1 MRKKHHINCT
11 GLYKIFKVS
20 DLEVVALR
28 GVDLEVEYGELLSIV
43 GASGSGKS
51 TLLNILAGYESPS
64 AGNVQVGNFDLLGIN
79 QKEAVEYRKTEVG
92 FVWQQ
97 TGKNLVPYLDIY
109 SNIELPM
116 MASSKSKKE
125 RQSRV
130 ESLIEFLKLT
140 SISSRLPKNISGGEQ
155 QISAIAVALAN
166 EPPLLLADEP
176 TGELDDETSFMV
188 LDKMRYVNE
197 NFGTTVVIV
206 THDPKIED
214 HVNRSI
220 GMRDGKVVREVLKT
234 KTKKSEYVV
243 IDSFGGVQIPQE
255 VLSKS
260 KIVSK
265 ASLTSDRT
273 KITLNKIINNKRKN
287 D

>member
-1 MRKKHHINCT
+1 MKSSNHINCT

-28 GVDLEVEYGELLSIV
+28 GVDLIVEYGELLSIV

-64 AGNVQVGNFDLLGIN
+64 AGDVNVGEFDLLGIN
-79 QKEAVEYRKTEVG
+79 QKEAVEYRKKEVG

-97 TGKNLVPYLDIY
+97 TGKNLVPYLDVF

-116 MASSKSKKE
+116 MASDLSLKDRKL
-125 RQSRV
+125 RV
-130 ESLIEFLKLT
+130 NELIEFLNLN
-140 SISSRLPKNISGGEQ
+140 SIATRLPENISGGEQ
-155 QISAIAVALAN
+155 QIAAIAVALAN
-166 EPPLLLADEP
+166 QPPLLLADEP
-176 TGELDDETSFMV
+176 TGELDDETSDMV
-188 LDKMRYVNE
+188 LEKMRYVNK
-197 NFGTTVVIV
+197 NYGITVVIV

-220 GMRDGKVVREVLKT
+220 GMRDGKVVKEVLKS
-234 KTKKSEYVV
+234 KRSKNEYVV

-255 VLSKS
+255 ILSKS
-260 KIVSK
+260 KIDSK
-265 ASLTSDRT
+265 ASLTSDKT
-273 KITLNKIINNKRKN
+273 KISLNKILKRKK
-287 D
+287 

>member
-1 MRKKHHINCT
+1 MIKKLHINCT

-28 GVDLEVEYGELLSIV
+28 GVDIDIGYGALISIV

-64 AGNVQVGNFDLLGIN
+64 AGDVQVGNFDLLGIN
-79 QKEAVEYRKTEVG
+79 QKEAVEYRKSEVG

-116 MASSKSKKE
+116 MASDLSKKE
-125 RQSRV
+125 RSSRV
-130 ESLIEFLKLT
+130 DSLIEFLNLN
-140 SISSRLPKNISGGEQ
+140 SVSSRLPENISGGEQ
-155 QISAIAVALAN
+155 QVSAIAVALAN
-166 EPPLLLADEP
+166 QPPLLLADEP
-176 TGELDDETSFMV
+176 TGELDDETSTMV
-188 LDKMRYVNE
+188 LEKMRYVNE
-197 NFGTTVVIV
+197 NYGTTVVIV

-220 GMRDGKVVREVLKT
+220 GMRDGKVVKEVLRK
-234 KTKKSEYVV
+234 KKKKSEFVV

-255 VLSKS
+255 ILSKS
-260 KIVSK
+260 KIESK
-265 ASLTSDRT
+265 ASLTSDKS
-273 KITLNKIINNKRKN
+273 KISLNKIISKNKK
-287 D
+287 

>member
-1 MRKKHHINCT
+1 MIKKLHINCT

-28 GVDLEVEYGELLSIV
+28 GVDLDIGYGELISIV

-64 AGNVQVGNFDLLGIN
+64 AGDVQVGNFDLLGIN
-79 QKEAVEYRKTEVG
+79 QKEAVEYRKSEVG

-116 MASSKSKKE
+116 MASDLSKKE
-125 RQSRV
+125 RSSRV
-130 ESLIEFLKLT
+130 GSLIEFLNLN
-140 SISSRLPKNISGGEQ
+140 SVSSRLPENISGGEQ
-155 QISAIAVALAN
+155 QVSAIAVALAN
-166 EPPLLLADEP
+166 QPPLLLADEP
-176 TGELDDETSFMV
+176 TGELDDETSTMV
-188 LDKMRYVNE
+188 LEKMRYVNE
-197 NFGTTVVIV
+197 NYGTTVVIV

-220 GMRDGKVVREVLKT
+220 GMRDGKVVKEVLRK
-234 KTKKSEYVV
+234 KKKKSEFVV

-255 VLSKS
+255 ILSKS
-260 KIVSK
+260 KIESK
-265 ASLTSDRT
+265 ASLTSDKS
-273 KITLNKIINNKRKN
+273 KISLNKIISKNKK
-287 D
+287 

>member
-1 MRKKHHINCT
+1 MIKKLHINCT

-28 GVDLEVEYGELLSIV
+28 GVDLDIGYGELISIV

-64 AGNVQVGNFDLLGIN
+64 AGDVQVGNFDLLGIN
-79 QKEAVEYRKTEVG
+79 QKEAVEYRKSEVG

-116 MASSKSKKE
+116 MASDLSKKE
-125 RQSRV
+125 RSLRV
-130 ESLIEFLKLT
+130 DSLIEFLNLN
-140 SISSRLPKNISGGEQ
+140 SISSRLPENISGGEQ
-155 QISAIAVALAN
+155 QVSAIAVALAN
-166 EPPLLLADEP
+166 QPPLLLADEP
-176 TGELDDETSFMV
+176 TGELDDETSTMV
-188 LDKMRYVNE
+188 LEKMRYVNE
-197 NFGTTVVIV
+197 NYGTTVVIV

-220 GMRDGKVVREVLKT
+220 GMRDGKVVKEVLRK
-234 KTKKSEYVV
+234 KKKKSEFVV

-255 VLSKS
+255 ILSKS
-260 KIVSK
+260 KIESK
-265 ASLTSDRT
+265 ASLTSDKS
-273 KITLNKIINNKRKN
+273 KISLNKIISKNKK
-287 D
+287 

>member
-1 MRKKHHINCT
+1 MIKKLHINCT

-28 GVDLEVEYGELLSIV
+28 GVDLDIGYGELISIV

-64 AGNVQVGNFDLLGIN
+64 AGDVQVGNFDLLGIN
-79 QKEAVEYRKTEVG
+79 QKEAVEYRKSEVG

-116 MASSKSKKE
+116 MASDLSKKE
-125 RQSRV
+125 RSSRV
-130 ESLIEFLKLT
+130 DSLIEFLNLN
-140 SISSRLPKNISGGEQ
+140 SVSSRLPENISGGEQ
-155 QISAIAVALAN
+155 QVSAIAVALAN
-166 EPPLLLADEP
+166 QPPLLLADEP
-176 TGELDDETSFMV
+176 TGELDDETSTMV
-188 LDKMRYVNE
+188 LEKMRYVNE
-197 NFGTTVVIV
+197 NYGTTVVIV

-220 GMRDGKVVREVLKT
+220 GMRDGKVVKEVLRK
-234 KTKKSEYVV
+234 KKKKSEFVV

-255 VLSKS
+255 ILSKS
-260 KIVSK
+260 KIESK
-265 ASLTSDRT
+265 ASLTSDKS
-273 KITLNKIINNKRKN
+273 KISLNKIISKNKK
-287 D
+287 

>member
-1 MRKKHHINCT
+1 MKSSNHINCT

-28 GVDLEVEYGELLSIV
+28 GVDLIVEYGELLSIV

-64 AGNVQVGNFDLLGIN
+64 AGDVNVGEFDLLGIN
-79 QKEAVEYRKTEVG
+79 QKEAVEYRKKEVG

-97 TGKNLVPYLDIY
+97 TGKNLVPYLDVF

-116 MASSKSKKE
+116 MASDLSLKDRKL
-125 RQSRV
+125 RV
-130 ESLIEFLKLT
+130 NELIEFLNLN
-140 SISSRLPKNISGGEQ
+140 SIATRLPENISGGEQ
-155 QISAIAVALAN
+155 QIAAIAVALAN
-166 EPPLLLADEP
+166 QPPLLLADEP
-176 TGELDDETSFMV
+176 TGELDDETSDMV
-188 LDKMRYVNE
+188 LEKMRYVNK
-197 NFGTTVVIV
+197 NYGTTVVIV

-220 GMRDGKVVREVLKT
+220 GMRDGKVVKEVLKS
-234 KTKKSEYVV
+234 KRSKNEYEV

-255 VLSKS
+255 ILSKS
-260 KIVSK
+260 KIDSK
-265 ASLTSDRT
+265 ASLTSDKT
-273 KITLNKIINNKRKN
+273 KISLNKILKRKK
-287 D
+287 

>member
-1 MRKKHHINCT
+1 VIKKLHINCT

-28 GVDLEVEYGELLSIV
+28 GVDLDIGYGELISIV

-64 AGNVQVGNFDLLGIN
+64 AGDVQVGNFDLLGIN
-79 QKEAVEYRKTEVG
+79 QKEAVEYRKSEVG

-116 MASSKSKKE
+116 MASDLSKKE
-125 RQSRV
+125 RSSRV
-130 ESLIEFLKLT
+130 DSLIDFLNLN
-140 SISSRLPKNISGGEQ
+140 SISSRLPENISGGEQ
-155 QISAIAVALAN
+155 QVSAIAVALAN
-166 EPPLLLADEP
+166 QPPLLLADEP
-176 TGELDDETSFMV
+176 TGELDDETSTMV
-188 LDKMRYVNE
+188 LEKMRYVNE
-197 NFGTTVVIV
+197 NYGTTVVIV

-220 GMRDGKVVREVLKT
+220 GMRDGKVVKEVLRK
-234 KTKKSEYVV
+234 KKKKSEFVV

-255 VLSKS
+255 ILSKS
-260 KIVSK
+260 KIESK
-265 ASLTSDRT
+265 ASLTSDKS
-273 KITLNKIINNKRKN
+273 KISLNKIISKNKK
-287 D
+287 

>member
-1 MRKKHHINCT
+1 MKSSNHINCT

-28 GVDLEVEYGELLSIV
+28 GVDLIVEYGELLSIV

-64 AGNVQVGNFDLLGIN
+64 AGDVNVGEFDLLGIN
-79 QKEAVEYRKTEVG
+79 HKEAVEYRKKEVG

-97 TGKNLVPYLDIY
+97 TGKNLVPYLDVF

-116 MASSKSKKE
+116 MASDLSLKDRKL
-125 RQSRV
+125 RV
-130 ESLIEFLKLT
+130 NELIEFLNLN
-140 SISSRLPKNISGGEQ
+140 SIATRLPENISGGEQ
-155 QISAIAVALAN
+155 QIAAIAVALAN
-166 EPPLLLADEP
+166 QPPLLLADEP
-176 TGELDDETSFMV
+176 TGELDDETSDMV
-188 LDKMRYVNE
+188 LEKMRYVNK
-197 NFGTTVVIV
+197 NYGTTVVIV

-220 GMRDGKVVREVLKT
+220 GMRDGKVVKEVLKS
-234 KTKKSEYVV
+234 KRSKNEYVV

-255 VLSKS
+255 ILSKS
-260 KIVSK
+260 KIDSK
-265 ASLTSDRT
+265 ASLTSDKT
-273 KITLNKIINNKRKN
+273 KISLNKILKRKK
-287 D
+287 

>member
-1 MRKKHHINCT
+1 VIKKLHINCT

-28 GVDLEVEYGELLSIV
+28 GVDLDIGYGELISIV

-64 AGNVQVGNFDLLGIN
+64 AGDVQVGNFDLLGIN
-79 QKEAVEYRKTEVG
+79 QKEAVEYRKSEVG

-116 MASSKSKKE
+116 MASDLSKKE
-125 RQSRV
+125 RSSRV
-130 ESLIEFLKLT
+130 DSLIEFLNLN
-140 SISSRLPKNISGGEQ
+140 SVSSRLPENISGGEQ
-155 QISAIAVALAN
+155 QVSAIAVALAN
-166 EPPLLLADEP
+166 QPPLLLADEP
-176 TGELDDETSFMV
+176 TGELDDETSTMV
-188 LDKMRYVNE
+188 LEKMRYVNE
-197 NFGTTVVIV
+197 NYGTTVVIV

-220 GMRDGKVVREVLKT
+220 GMRDGKVVKEVLRK
-234 KTKKSEYVV
+234 KKKKSEFVV

-255 VLSKS
+255 ILSKS
-260 KIVSK
+260 KIESK
-265 ASLTSDRT
+265 ASLTSDKS
-273 KITLNKIINNKRKN
+273 KISLNKIISKNKK
-287 D
+287 

>member
-1 MRKKHHINCT
+1 MIKKLHINCT

-28 GVDLEVEYGELLSIV
+28 GVDLDIGYGELISIV

-64 AGNVQVGNFDLLGIN
+64 AGDVQVGNFDLLGIN
-79 QKEAVEYRKTEVG
+79 QKEAVEYRKSEVG

-116 MASSKSKKE
+116 MASDLSKKE
-125 RQSRV
+125 RSSRV
-130 ESLIEFLKLT
+130 DSLIDFLNLN
-140 SISSRLPKNISGGEQ
+140 SISSRLPENISGGEQ
-155 QISAIAVALAN
+155 QVSAIAVALAN
-166 EPPLLLADEP
+166 QPPLLLADEP
-176 TGELDDETSFMV
+176 TGELDDETSTMV
-188 LDKMRYVNE
+188 LEKMRYVNE
-197 NFGTTVVIV
+197 NYGTTVVIV

-220 GMRDGKVVREVLKT
+220 GMRDGKVVKEVLRK
-234 KTKKSEYVV
+234 KKKKSEFVV

-255 VLSKS
+255 ILSKS
-260 KIVSK
+260 KIESK
-265 ASLTSDRT
+265 ASLTSDKS
-273 KITLNKIINNKRKN
+273 KISLNKIISKNKK
-287 D
+287 

>member
-1 MRKKHHINCT
+1 M
-11 GLYKIFKVS
+11 
-20 DLEVVALR
+20 
-28 GVDLEVEYGELLSIV
+28 
-43 GASGSGKS
+43 
-51 TLLNILAGYESPS
+51 AGYESPS
-64 AGNVQVGNFDLLGIN
+64 AGDVNVGEFDLLGIN
-79 QKEAVEYRKTEVG
+79 QKEAVEYRKKEVG

-97 TGKNLVPYLDIY
+97 TGKNLVPYLDIS

-116 MASSKSKKE
+116 MSSELNAKE
-125 RQSRV
+125 RKSRV
-130 ESLIEFLKLT
+130 NELIEFLNLA
-140 SISSRLPKNISGGEQ
+140 SISSRLPENISGGEQ

-166 EPPLLLADEP
+166 QPPLLLADEP
-176 TGELDDETSFMV
+176 TGELDDETSDMV
-188 LDKMRYVNE
+188 LEKMRYVNK

-220 GMRDGKVVREVLKT
+220 GMRDGKVVKEVLKT
-234 KTKKSEYVV
+234 KRAKKEYVV

-260 KIVSK
+260 KIESK

-273 KITLNKIINNKRKN
+273 KISLNKILKRKTN

>member
-1 MRKKHHINCT
+1 VINKLHINCT

-28 GVDLEVEYGELLSIV
+28 GVDLDIGYGELISIV

-64 AGNVQVGNFDLLGIN
+64 AGDVQVGNFDLLGIN
-79 QKEAVEYRKTEVG
+79 QKEAVEYRKSEVG

-116 MASSKSKKE
+116 MASNLSKRDRAE
-125 RQSRV
+125 RV
-130 ESLIEFLKLT
+130 DSLIEFLNLK
-140 SISSRLPKNISGGEQ
+140 SISSRLPENISGGEQ
-155 QISAIAVALAN
+155 QVSAIAVALAN
-166 EPPLLLADEP
+166 QPPLLLADEP
-176 TGELDDETSFMV
+176 TGELDDETSTMV
-188 LDKMRYVNE
+188 LEKMRYVNE
-197 NFGTTVVIV
+197 NYGTTVVIV

-220 GMRDGKVVREVLKT
+220 GMRDGKVVKEVLRKQKKKT
-234 KTKKSEYVV
+234 EFVV

-255 VLSKS
+255 ILSKS
-260 KIVSK
+260 KIESK
-265 ASLTSDRT
+265 ASLTSDKS
-273 KITLNKIINNKRKN
+273 KISLNKIISKNKK
-287 D
+287 

>member
-1 MRKKHHINCT
+1 MKSSNHINCT

-28 GVDLEVEYGELLSIV
+28 GVDLIVEYGELLSIV

-64 AGNVQVGNFDLLGIN
+64 AGDVNVGEFDLLGIN
-79 QKEAVEYRKTEVG
+79 QKEAVEYRKKEVG

-97 TGKNLVPYLDIY
+97 TGKNLVPYLDVF

-116 MASSKSKKE
+116 MASDLSFKDRKL
-125 RQSRV
+125 RV
-130 ESLIEFLKLT
+130 NELIEFLNLN
-140 SISSRLPKNISGGEQ
+140 SIATRLPENISGGEQ
-155 QISAIAVALAN
+155 QIAAIAVALAN
-166 EPPLLLADEP
+166 QPPLLLADEP
-176 TGELDDETSFMV
+176 TGELDDETSDMV
-188 LDKMRYVNE
+188 LEKMRYVNK
-197 NFGTTVVIV
+197 NYGITVVIV

-220 GMRDGKVVREVLKT
+220 GMRDGKVVKEVLKS
-234 KTKKSEYVV
+234 KRSKNEYVV

-255 VLSKS
+255 ILSKS
-260 KIVSK
+260 KIDSK
-265 ASLTSDRT
+265 ASLTSDKT
-273 KITLNKIINNKRKN
+273 KISLNKILKRKK
-287 D
+287 

>member
-1 MRKKHHINCT
+1 MIKKLHINCT
-11 GLYKIFKVS
+11 GLYNIFKVS

-28 GVDLEVEYGELLSIV
+28 GVDLDIGYGELISIV

-64 AGNVQVGNFDLLGIN
+64 AGDVQVGNFDLLGIN
-79 QKEAVEYRKTEVG
+79 QKEAVEYRKSEVG

-116 MASSKSKKE
+116 MASDLSKKE
-125 RQSRV
+125 RSSRV
-130 ESLIEFLKLT
+130 DSLIEFLNLN
-140 SISSRLPKNISGGEQ
+140 SVSSRLPENISGGEQ
-155 QISAIAVALAN
+155 QVSAIAVALAN
-166 EPPLLLADEP
+166 QPPLLLADEP
-176 TGELDDETSFMV
+176 TGELDDETSTMV
-188 LDKMRYVNE
+188 LEKMRYVNE
-197 NFGTTVVIV
+197 NYGTTVVIV

-220 GMRDGKVVREVLKT
+220 GMRDGKVVKEVLRK
-234 KTKKSEYVV
+234 KKKKSEFVV

-255 VLSKS
+255 ILSKS
-260 KIVSK
+260 KIESK
-265 ASLTSDRT
+265 ASLTSDKS
-273 KITLNKIINNKRKN
+273 KISLNKIISKNKKW
-287 D
+287 

>member
-1 MRKKHHINCT
+1 MKSSNHINCT

-28 GVDLEVEYGELLSIV
+28 GVDLIVEYGELLSIV

-64 AGNVQVGNFDLLGIN
+64 AGDVNVGEFDLLGIN
-79 QKEAVEYRKTEVG
+79 QKEAVEYRKKEVG

-97 TGKNLVPYLDIY
+97 TGKNLVPYLDVL

-116 MASSKSKKE
+116 MASDLSLKDRKL
-125 RQSRV
+125 RV
-130 ESLIEFLKLT
+130 NELIEFLNLN
-140 SISSRLPKNISGGEQ
+140 SIATRLPENISGGEQ
-155 QISAIAVALAN
+155 QIAAIAVALAN
-166 EPPLLLADEP
+166 QPPLLLADEP
-176 TGELDDETSFMV
+176 TGELDDETSDMV
-188 LDKMRYVNE
+188 LEKMRYVNK
-197 NFGTTVVIV
+197 NYGITVVIV

-220 GMRDGKVVREVLKT
+220 GMRDGNVVKEVLKS
-234 KTKKSEYVV
+234 KRSKNEYVV

-255 VLSKS
+255 ILSKS
-260 KIVSK
+260 KIDSK
-265 ASLTSDRT
+265 ASLTSDKT
-273 KITLNKIINNKRKN
+273 KISLNKILKRKK
-287 D
+287 

>member
-1 MRKKHHINCT
+1 VIKKLHINCT

-28 GVDLEVEYGELLSIV
+28 GVDLDIGYGELISIV

-64 AGNVQVGNFDLLGIN
+64 AGDVQVGNFDLLGIN
-79 QKEAVEYRKTEVG
+79 QKEAVEYRKSEVG

-116 MASSKSKKE
+116 MASDLSKKE
-125 RQSRV
+125 RSSRV
-130 ESLIEFLKLT
+130 GSLIEFLNLN
-140 SISSRLPKNISGGEQ
+140 SVSSRLPENISGGEQ
-155 QISAIAVALAN
+155 QVSAIAVALAN
-166 EPPLLLADEP
+166 QPPLLLADEP
-176 TGELDDETSFMV
+176 TGELDDETSTMV
-188 LDKMRYVNE
+188 LEKMRYVNE
-197 NFGTTVVIV
+197 NYGTTVVIV

-220 GMRDGKVVREVLKT
+220 GMRDGKVVKEVLRK
-234 KTKKSEYVV
+234 KKKKSEFVV

-255 VLSKS
+255 ILSKS
-260 KIVSK
+260 KIESK
-265 ASLTSDRT
+265 ASLTSDKS
-273 KITLNKIINNKRKN
+273 KISLNKIISKNKK
-287 D
+287 

>member
-1 MRKKHHINCT
+1 MKSSNHINCT

-28 GVDLEVEYGELLSIV
+28 GVDLIVKYGELLSIV

-64 AGNVQVGNFDLLGIN
+64 AGDVNVGAFDLLGIN
-79 QKEAVEYRKTEVG
+79 QKEAVEYRKKEVG

-97 TGKNLVPYLDIY
+97 TGKNLVPYLDVF

-116 MASSKSKKE
+116 MASDLSLKDRKL
-125 RQSRV
+125 RV
-130 ESLIEFLKLT
+130 NELIEFLNLN
-140 SISSRLPKNISGGEQ
+140 SISTRLPENISGGEQ
-155 QISAIAVALAN
+155 QIAAIAVALAN
-166 EPPLLLADEP
+166 QPPLLLADEP
-176 TGELDDETSFMV
+176 TGELDDETSDMV
-188 LDKMRYVNE
+188 LEKMRYVNK
-197 NFGTTVVIV
+197 NYGTTVVIV

-220 GMRDGKVVREVLKT
+220 GMRDGKVVKEVLKS
-234 KTKKSEYVV
+234 KRSKNEYVV

-255 VLSKS
+255 ILSKS
-260 KIVSK
+260 KIDSK
-265 ASLTSDRT
+265 ASLTSDKT
-273 KITLNKIINNKRKN
+273 KISLNKILKRKK
-287 D
+287 

>member
-1 MRKKHHINCT
+1 MINKLHINCT

-28 GVDLEVEYGELLSIV
+28 GVDLDIVYGELISIV

-64 AGNVQVGNFDLLGIN
+64 AGNVQVGDFDLLGIN
-79 QKEAVEYRKTEVG
+79 QKEAVEYRKSEVG

-116 MASSKSKKE
+116 MASNLSRSERKE
-125 RQSRV
+125 RV
-130 ESLIEFLKLT
+130 DGLIEFLNLN
-140 SISSRLPKNISGGEQ
+140 SVSSRLPENISGGEQ
-155 QISAIAVALAN
+155 QVSAIAVALAN
-166 EPPLLLADEP
+166 QPPLLLADEP
-176 TGELDDETSFMV
+176 TGELDDETSAMV
-188 LDKMRYVNE
+188 LEKMRYVNE
-197 NFGTTVVIV
+197 NYGTTVVIV

-220 GMRDGKVVREVLKT
+220 GMRDGKVVKEVLRKE
-234 KTKKSEYVV
+234 KKKSEFVV

-255 VLSKS
+255 ILSKS
-260 KIVSK
+260 KIESK
-265 ASLTSDRT
+265 ASLTSDKS
-273 KITLNKIINNKRKN
+273 KISLNKIIKKNKK
-287 D
+287 

>member
-1 MRKKHHINCT
+1 MIKKLHINCT

-28 GVDLEVEYGELLSIV
+28 GVDLDIGYGELISIV

-64 AGNVQVGNFDLLGIN
+64 AGDVQVGNFDLLGIN
-79 QKEAVEYRKTEVG
+79 QKEAVEYRKSEVG

-97 TGKNLVPYLDIY
+97 TGRNLVPYLDIY

-116 MASSKSKKE
+116 MASDLSKKE
-125 RQSRV
+125 RSSRV
-130 ESLIEFLKLT
+130 DSLIEFLNLN
-140 SISSRLPKNISGGEQ
+140 SVSSRLPENISGGEQ
-155 QISAIAVALAN
+155 QVSAIAVALAN
-166 EPPLLLADEP
+166 QPPLLLADEP
-176 TGELDDETSFMV
+176 TGELDDETSTMV
-188 LDKMRYVNE
+188 LEKMRYVNE
-197 NFGTTVVIV
+197 NYGTTVVIV

-220 GMRDGKVVREVLKT
+220 GMRDGKVVKEVLRK
-234 KTKKSEYVV
+234 KKKKSEFVV

-255 VLSKS
+255 ILSKS
-260 KIVSK
+260 KIESK
-265 ASLTSDRT
+265 ASLTSDKS
-273 KITLNKIINNKRKN
+273 KISLNKIISKNKK
-287 D
+287 

>member
-1 MRKKHHINCT
+1 VISKLHINCT

-28 GVDLEVEYGELLSIV
+28 GVDLDIGYGELISIV

-64 AGNVQVGNFDLLGIN
+64 AGDVQVGNFDLLGIN
-79 QKEAVEYRKTEVG
+79 QKEAVEYRKSEVG

-116 MASSKSKKE
+116 MASNLSKKDRAE
-125 RQSRV
+125 RV
-130 ESLIEFLKLT
+130 DSLIEFLNLK
-140 SISSRLPKNISGGEQ
+140 SISSRLPENISGGEQ
-155 QISAIAVALAN
+155 QVSAIAVALAN
-166 EPPLLLADEP
+166 QPPLLLADEP
-176 TGELDDETSFMV
+176 TGELDDETSAMV
-188 LDKMRYVNE
+188 LEKMRYVNE
-197 NFGTTVVIV
+197 NYGTTVVIV

-220 GMRDGKVVREVLKT
+220 GMRDGKVVKEVLRKQKKKT
-234 KTKKSEYVV
+234 EFVV
-243 IDSFGGVQIPQE
+243 IDSFGGVQIPQDI
-255 VLSKS
+255 LSKS
-260 KIVSK
+260 KIESK
-265 ASLTSDRT
+265 ASLTSDKS
-273 KITLNKIINNKRKN
+273 KISLNKIISKNKK
-287 D
+287 

>member
-1 MRKKHHINCT
+1 MIKKLHINCT

-28 GVDLEVEYGELLSIV
+28 GVDLDIGYGELISIV

-64 AGNVQVGNFDLLGIN
+64 AGDVQVGNFDLLGIN
-79 QKEAVEYRKTEVG
+79 QKEAVEYRKSEVG

-116 MASSKSKKE
+116 MASDLSKKE
-125 RQSRV
+125 RSSRV
-130 ESLIEFLKLT
+130 DSLIEFLNLN
-140 SISSRLPKNISGGEQ
+140 SISSRLPENISGGEQ
-155 QISAIAVALAN
+155 QVSAIAVALAN
-166 EPPLLLADEP
+166 QPPLLLADEP
-176 TGELDDETSFMV
+176 TGELDDETSTMV
-188 LDKMRYVNE
+188 LEKMRYVNE
-197 NFGTTVVIV
+197 NYGTTVVIV

-220 GMRDGKVVREVLKT
+220 GMRDGKVVKEVLRK
-234 KTKKSEYVV
+234 KKKKSEFVV

-255 VLSKS
+255 ILSKS
-260 KIVSK
+260 KIESK
-265 ASLTSDRT
+265 ASLTSDKS
-273 KITLNKIINNKRKN
+273 KISLNKIISKNKK
-287 D
+287 

>member
-1 MRKKHHINCT
+1 VISKLHINCT

-28 GVDLEVEYGELLSIV
+28 GVDLDIGYGELISIV

-64 AGNVQVGNFDLLGIN
+64 AGDVQVGNFDLLGIN

-116 MASSKSKKE
+116 MASNLSKKE
-125 RQSRV
+125 RTARV
-130 ESLIEFLKLT
+130 DSLIEFLNLD
-140 SISSRLPKNISGGEQ
+140 SISSRLPENISGGEQ
-155 QISAIAVALAN
+155 QVSAIAVALAN
-166 EPPLLLADEP
+166 QPPLLLADEP
-176 TGELDDETSFMV
+176 TGELDDETSDMV
-188 LDKMRYVNE
+188 LEKMRYVNE
-197 NFGTTVVIV
+197 NYGTTVVIV

-220 GMRDGKVVREVLKT
+220 GMRDGKVVKEVLRNK
-234 KTKKSEYVV
+234 KKKSEFVV

-255 VLSKS
+255 ILSKS
-260 KIVSK
+260 KIQSK
-265 ASLTSDRT
+265 ASLTSEKS
-273 KITLNKIINNKRKN
+273 KISLEKIINKNKK
-287 D
+287 

>member
-1 MRKKHHINCT
+1 MISKLHISCA

-28 GVDLEVEYGELLSIV
+28 GVDLNIGYGELISIV

-51 TLLNILAGYESPS
+51 TFLNILAGYESPS
-64 AGNVQVGNFDLLGIN
+64 AGDVQVGNFDLLGIN
-79 QKEAVEYRKTEVG
+79 QKDAVEYRKSEVG

-116 MASSKSKKE
+116 MASNLSKKE
-125 RQSRV
+125 RTARV
-130 ESLIEFLKLT
+130 DNLIEFLNLN
-140 SISSRLPKNISGGEQ
+140 SISSRLPENISGGEQ
-155 QISAIAVALAN
+155 QVSAIAVALAN
-166 EPPLLLADEP
+166 QPPLLLADEP
-176 TGELDDETSFMV
+176 TGELDDETSAMV
-188 LDKMRYVNE
+188 LEKMRYVNE
-197 NFGTTVVIV
+197 NYGTTVVVV

-220 GMRDGKVVREVLKT
+220 GMRDGKVVKEVLRK
-234 KTKKSEYVV
+234 KKKKSEFIV

-255 VLSKS
+255 ILSKS
-260 KIVSK
+260 KIESK
-265 ASLTSDRT
+265 ASLTSNKS
-273 KITLNKIINNKRKN
+273 KISLEKIINKDKK
-287 D
+287 

>member
-1 MRKKHHINCT
+1 VISKLHISCA

-28 GVDLEVEYGELLSIV
+28 GVDLNIGYGELISIV

-64 AGNVQVGNFDLLGIN
+64 AGDVQVGNFDLLGIN
-79 QKEAVEYRKTEVG
+79 QKDAVEYRKSEVG

-116 MASSKSKKE
+116 MASNLSKKE
-125 RQSRV
+125 RTARV
-130 ESLIEFLKLT
+130 DNLIEFLNLN
-140 SISSRLPKNISGGEQ
+140 SISSRLPENISGGEQ
-155 QISAIAVALAN
+155 QVSAIAVALAN
-166 EPPLLLADEP
+166 QPPLLLADEP
-176 TGELDDETSFMV
+176 TGELDDETSAMV
-188 LDKMRYVNE
+188 LEKMRYVNE
-197 NFGTTVVIV
+197 NYGTTVVVV

-220 GMRDGKVVREVLKT
+220 GMRDGKVVKEVLRK
-234 KTKKSEYVV
+234 KKKKSEFIV
-243 IDSFGGVQIPQE
+243 IDSFGSVQIPQE
-255 VLSKS
+255 ILSKS
-260 KIVSK
+260 KIESK
-265 ASLTSDRT
+265 ASLTSNKS
-273 KITLNKIINNKRKN
+273 KISLEKIINKDKK
-287 D
+287 

>member
-1 MRKKHHINCT
+1 LVKKLHINCA

-28 GVDLEVEYGELLSIV
+28 GVDLDIGYGELISIV

-64 AGNVQVGNFDLLGIN
+64 AGNVQVGDFDLLGIS
-79 QKEAVEYRKTEVG
+79 QKEAVDYRKSEVG

-116 MASSKSKKE
+116 MASNLSKSERKK
-125 RQSRV
+125 RV
-130 ESLIEFLKLT
+130 DDLIEFLNLN
-140 SISSRLPKNISGGEQ
+140 SISSRLPENISGGEQ
-155 QISAIAVALAN
+155 QVSAIAVALAN
-166 EPPLLLADEP
+166 QPPLLLADEP
-176 TGELDDETSFMV
+176 TGELDDETSAMV
-188 LDKMRYVNE
+188 LEKMRYVNE
-197 NFGTTVVIV
+197 KYGTTVVIV

-220 GMRDGKVVREVLKT
+220 GMRDGKVVREVIRKE
-234 KTKKSEYVV
+234 KKKSEFVV

-255 VLSKS
+255 ILSKS
-260 KIVSK
+260 KIESK
-265 ASLTSDRT
+265 ASLTSDKS
-273 KITLNKIINNKRKN
+273 KISLNKIINKTKK
-287 D
+287 